1 MESNPF
7 SLRILI
13 ESLLMWTRE
22 NLLYLIFLFVLS
34 MVYILNNHWAV
45 KQVRLINK
53 KSKELKEIRWEYL
66 SKKSDLMYKSKL
78 TEVLPMAE
86 QMGLKQLE
94 NPPFIIKL
102 KKEDYQNQK

>member
-1 MESNPF
+1 
-7 SLRILI
+7 
-13 ESLLMWTRE
+13 
-22 NLLYLIFLFVLS
+22 
-34 MVYILNNHWAV
+34 
-45 KQVRLINK
+45 
-53 KSKELKEIRWEYL
+53 
-66 SKKSDLMYKSKL
+66 MYKSKL